1 MLLNLILSGFA
12 FFFACCQLVYGN
24 KPPLAVGSIF
34 SVGGLMVSL
43 FYGSAAY
50 QYTATV
56 LMMFTGLFILFV
68 GGGLTF
74 RWLMD
79 AMNKEPDYSF
89 TWRELFMSVW
99 LALAVLGALCLLY
112 EKGVILWLM
121 IRF

>member
-1 MLLNLILSGFA
+1 MLLNIILSGFA

-24 KPPLAVGSIF
+24 KPPLAIGSIF
-34 SVGGLMVSL
+34 SVVGLMLSL
-43 FYGSAAY
+43 SFGSATY
-50 QYTATV
+50 QYVATV

-74 RWLMD
+74 RWFID
-79 AMNKEPDYSF
+79 AMTKEADYSF

-112 EKGVILWLM
+112 ENGVILWLM
-121 IRF
+121 LRF